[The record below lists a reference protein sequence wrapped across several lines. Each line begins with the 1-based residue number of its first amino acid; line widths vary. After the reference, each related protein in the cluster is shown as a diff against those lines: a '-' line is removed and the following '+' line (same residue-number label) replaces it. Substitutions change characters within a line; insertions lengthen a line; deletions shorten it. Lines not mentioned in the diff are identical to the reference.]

1 MSRERR
7 LDRHAN
13 HEPSL
18 TMSFVLLFVV
28 LAAMF
33 AIVANTSVPD
43 VQLSTAELWDGP
55 T

>member
-1 MSRERR
+1 MSGVRR
-7 LDRHAN
+7 LDRQAN

-18 TMSFVLLFVV
+18 AMSFVVLFAV
-28 LAAMF
+28 LAAMV